1 MLALYLRIVNLLKR
15 QEGQDLAEYAI
26 LIALI
31 ALVVIA
37 AVTLVGTNITRVFDR
52 IASVVGG
59 LPH

>member
-31 ALVVIA
+31 SLVAILGI
-37 AVTLVGTNITRVFDR
+37 TLVGTGISQVFSNIG
-52 IASVVGG
+52 SVVGS
-59 LPH
+59 LPP

>member
-1 MLALYLRIVNLLKR
+1 MLALYLHIVNLLKR

-31 ALVVIA
+31 SLVAVV

-52 IASVVGG
+52 IASVVGE

>member
-31 ALVVIA
+31 SLVAVA
-37 AVTLVGTNITRVFDR
+37 AVTLVGTNITAVFDK
-52 IASVVGG
+52 IGSVVGG